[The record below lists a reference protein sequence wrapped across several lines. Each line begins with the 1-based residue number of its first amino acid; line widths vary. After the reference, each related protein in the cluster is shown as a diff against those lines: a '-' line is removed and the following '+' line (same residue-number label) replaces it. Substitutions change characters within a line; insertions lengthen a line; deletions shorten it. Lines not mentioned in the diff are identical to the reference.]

1 MRAAAAAATRGSVG
15 GSGYGGTMTKIA
27 REIDELPFAHALDP
41 HRGPLLRDGD
51 HDLCHFDALHQADAD
66 AGSSRFTE
74 CAFENVVFEGVR
86 MRRARFT
93 DVWWRGGRVL
103 SGDLAES
110 EWLDASVLS
119 CSFAGIEAFGAQLRR
134 VVFQRCKLDAVN
146 LRGAELHEVVFEDCI
161 LRDVDFSGASLREV
175 SFPGSAVRDGK
186 FAKARLA
193 RADFRD
199 ATVLECVDGFE
210 NLKGAVIDSSQAVEL
225 AVDFARA
232 LRISV
237 EDR

>member
-1 MRAAAAAATRGSVG
+1 
-15 GSGYGGTMTKIA
+15 MTKIA
-27 REIDELPFAHALDP
+27 QDADALPFGHALDP
-41 HRGPLLRDGD
+41 HQGPLLRDRD
-51 HDLCHFDALHQADAD
+51 YDLCHFDALVQTDAD

-86 MRRARFT
+86 LRRTKFT

-110 EWLDASVLS
+110 EWLDAGVLS
-119 CSFAGIEAFGAQLRR
+119 CAFAGVEAFGAQLRR

-161 LRDVDFSGASLREV
+161 LRDVDFSGASLRDV

-186 FAKARLA
+186 FAKAKLT

-210 NLKGAVIDSSQAVEL
+210 NLKGAIIDSSQAIEL
-225 AVDFARA
+225 AMEFAQA
-232 LRISV
+232 LRITV
-237 EDR
+237 KDN

>member
-1 MRAAAAAATRGSVG
+1 
-15 GSGYGGTMTKIA
+15 MTKIA
-27 REIDELPFAHALDP
+27 QDVDELAFAHALDP
-41 HRGPLLRDGD
+41 HQGPLLRDRD
-51 HDLCHFDALHQADAD
+51 YDLCHFDALRQTDAD

-74 CAFENVVFEGVR
+74 CAFEGVVFEGVR
-86 MRRARFT
+86 LRRARFT

-110 EWLDASVLS
+110 EWLDAGVLS
-119 CSFAGIEAFGAQLRR
+119 CSFAGIEAFGAQWRR

-146 LRGAELHEVVFEDCI
+146 LRGADLHEVVFEDCI
-161 LRDVDFSGASLREV
+161 LRDVDFSGATLRDV

-186 FAKARLA
+186 FAKAKLT

-225 AVDFARA
+225 AVDLARA
-232 LRISV
+232 LRITV
-237 EDR
+237 EDH

>member
-1 MRAAAAAATRGSVG
+1 
-15 GSGYGGTMTKIA
+15 MTKIA
-27 REIDELPFAHALDP
+27 RDADALPFGHALDL
-41 HRGPLLRDGD
+41 HQGPLLRDRD
-51 HDLCHFDALHQADAD
+51 YDLCHFDALVQTDAD

-86 MRRARFT
+86 LRRAKFT

-110 EWLDASVLS
+110 EWLDAGVLS
-119 CSFAGIEAFGAQLRR
+119 CAFAGVEAFGAQLRR

-161 LRDVDFSGASLREV
+161 LRDVDFSGASLRDV
-175 SFPGSAVRDGK
+175 SFRGSAVRDGK
-186 FAKARLA
+186 FAKSKLT

-210 NLKGAVIDSSQAVEL
+210 NLKGAIIDSSQAIEL
-225 AVDFARA
+225 AMEFAQA
-232 LRISV
+232 LRITV
-237 EDR
+237 KDD